1 LTELQSY
8 EQRGVSPADAARHA
22 ARDRARPVIMT
33 ALVAALGFVPMVIAT
48 GVGAEV
54 QRPLASVVV
63 FGLVT
68 ATGTT
73 LVIMPALYPFLRAR
87 RQPALRKA
95 ALTCA

>member
-1 LTELQSY
+1 MNAMVLLTELRRY
-8 EQRGVSPADAARHA
+8 EEQGVPAAEAAQRA

-63 FGLVT
+63 FGLIT

-73 LVIMPALYPFLRAR
+73 LVIMPALYPWLSGR
-87 RQPALRKA
+87 RRGR
-95 ALTCA
+95 